1 MAYRNSRLR
10 LAPIFAALI
19 LGTAGGYAVSAPAQD
34 AVSAFQTGG
43 SPTQGTE
50 YSASVKLSTTDIA
63 EAYAALQR
71 QLERNGWKIS
81 RAEPANYALLAQN
94 GQVTASGKTGALGAS
109 LAPVAGG
116 LNLALMY
123 SNPPGVNSPAAAVRA
138 EFNKIG
144 MALQGELAGKPA
156 QTAVP
161 SRPAAAAVVSS
172 APDRKLCL
180 AGACLGMTPA
190 EVATLNL
197 QPAGMMQFRL
207 GGKNDGG
214 YGLDRAGKRIS
225 FSDMGD
231 FDSKSMKQFAATVDT
246 ICRFNFASAK
256 MKASD
261 GQPIHL
267 VFRPVIRSGKGVVV
281 LTSID
286 RKLPPNTSETE
297 LKRFADAAR
306 DQFGDAFSAESRA
319 IVTRPTAEMHYDVGS
334 GRSLKLSLPI
344 ENVHA
349 RLMEQPGCSEKP
361 SLD

>member
-10 LAPIFAALI
+10 LAPVLVAALI
-19 LGTAGGYAVSAPAQD
+19 LGTGGGYAVSASAQD
-34 AVSAFQTGG
+34 AVSAFQTAASAG
-43 SPTQGTE
+43 QGTE
-50 YSASVKLSTTDIA
+50 YSASVKLPATDIA
-63 EAYAALQR
+63 EAYAALR
-71 QLERNGWKIS
+71 RNLERNGWKIS
-81 RAEPANYALLAQN
+81 HAEPASYALLAQN
-94 GQVTASGKTGALGAS
+94 GQVTASGKTGSLSAS
-109 LAPVAGG
+109 LAPAAGG
-116 LNLALMY
+116 LHLALMY
-123 SNPPGVNSPAAAVRA
+123 INPPGVNSPAAAVRV

-144 MALQGELAGKPA
+144 AALQSELSGKPA
-156 QTAVP
+156 QTAAA
-161 SRPAAAAVVSS
+161 SRPAPAVASS
-172 APDRKLCL
+172 ASERKLCL

-190 EVATLNL
+190 EVAGLNL

-207 GGKNDGG
+207 GGKNDSGF
-214 YGLDRAGKRIS
+214 GLDRAGKRIS

-231 FDSKSMKQFAATVDT
+231 FDSKSMKQFVATVDT

-261 GQPIHL
+261 GQPIQL
-267 VFRPVIRSGKGVVV
+267 VFRPMIRNGKGVAV

-286 RKLPPNTSETE
+286 RKLPPDTSESQ
-297 LKRFADAAR
+297 LKRFAEAAKE
-306 DQFGDAFSAESRA
+306 QFGDAFSAESRT

-334 GRSLKLSLPI
+334 GRSLRLSLPI

>member
-1 MAYRNSRLR
+1 MFDGLM
-10 LAPIFAALI
+10 LTLPTV
-19 LGTAGGYAVSAPAQD
+19 LGACGTSDNISVSAIWSTIHGISELTA
-34 AVSAFQTGG
+34 ATG
-43 SPTQGTE
+43 
-50 YSASVKLSTTDIA
+50 ANLRCTDI
-63 EAYAALQR
+63 
-71 QLERNGWKIS
+71 RNGRGLCCK
-81 RAEPANYALLAQN
+81 RY
-94 GQVTASGKTGALGAS
+94 GARCGVGFPDRWM
-109 LAPVAGG
+109 APVAGG

-144 MALQGELAGKPA
+144 VALQGELAGKPA

-161 SRPAAAAVVSS
+161 SRPAAAAVASS

-197 QPAGMMQFRL
+197 LPAGMMQFRL

-297 LKRFADAAR
+297 LKRFADAAKE
-306 DQFGDAFSAESRA
+306 QFGEAFSAESRA

>member
-1 MAYRNSRLR
+1 MAYQNSRLR

-19 LGTAGGYAVSAPAQD
+19 VGTAGGYAVTASAQD
-34 AVSAFQTGG
+34 AVSSFQTGG
-43 SPTQGTE
+43 SPGQGTE
-50 YSASVKLSTTDIA
+50 YSASVKLATTDIA
-63 EAYAALQR
+63 EAYAALR
-71 QLERNGWKIS
+71 RNLERNGWKIS
-81 RAEPANYALLAQN
+81 HAEPASYALLAQN
-94 GQVTASGKTGALGAS
+94 GQVTASGKTGSLGAS

-144 MALQGELAGKPA
+144 VALQGELSGKPA
-156 QTAVP
+156 PTAVA
-161 SRPAAAAVVSS
+161 SRPAPAVASS

-207 GGKNDGG
+207 GGKNDSG

-231 FDSKSMKQFAATVDT
+231 FDSKSMKQFAVTVDT

-297 LKRFADAAR
+297 LKRFADAAKE
-306 DQFGDAFSAESRA
+306 QFGDAFSAQSHA

-349 RLMEQPGCSEKP
+349 RLMEQAGCSDKP